1 MRLYQEIEHIRTEV
15 GIPDYQM
22 CNIFNITDAEY
33 LLFQGG
39 RFKLPTY
46 SIIMFI
52 IEVRR
57 PLTSIEGREREYDN
71 TRRPVAC
78 HRPPGGE

>member
-22 CNIFNITDAEY
+22 CNIFHITAAEY
-33 LLFQGG
+33 LLFQQG
-39 RFKLPTY
+39 RLKLPTY

-57 PLTSIEGREREYDN
+57 PLTSID
-71 TRRPVAC
+71 
-78 HRPPGGE
+78 